1 VAVAVAG
8 LCHLAQRGH
17 LLNYGAQAAMAAVLA
32 VVQD

>member
-8 LCHLAQRGH
+8 LCLLAQHGQ
-17 LLNYGAQAAMAAVLA
+17 LLNYGALVVMAAALA